1 MNTVLSRIYASMYSA
16 QALDSPDSRKTH
28 ARAQFGFCF
37 VAGMEKV
44 NIVAYSCWDIHSSVY
59 QWYRCHYPQF
69 ISIYIDYSFQ
79 HVWTFFFIPVAPISR
94 FQVLS
99 EKWINMVYSCLFTS
113 IMFRCSGTAITWG
126 SQWSQ
131 AMSWHSHGS
140 HEYHEVYGFGGG
152 FKAESRGKAPKKK
165 PSTVVHRDPPVVDDA
180 KVVPP
185 VVPEMHGM
193 KAPFGS
199 FPSSIRCL
207 CTYIIIYIV
216 IYIHIHIYYYIPY
229 YTIYIYVIYIYLIY
243 ICI

>member
-1 MNTVLSRIYASMYSA
+1 MMNTVLSRIYASMYSA

-37 VAGMEKV
+37 VAEWRKSTLSRTH
-44 NIVAYSCWDIHSSVY
+44 AYPCWDIHSSVY

-94 FQVLS
+94 FVLS
-99 EKWINMVYSCLFTS
+99 EWINMVCSCLFTS
-113 IMFRCSGTAITWG
+113 K
-126 SQWSQ
+126 
-131 AMSWHSHGS
+131 
-140 HEYHEVYGFGGG
+140 YHEVYGFDGG
-152 FKAESRGKAPKKK
+152 FKAESRGKAPKKNH
-165 PSTVVHRDPPVVDDA
+165 PPWSTVIHQLLHDA

-185 VVPEMHGM
+185 VVPEMHRM

-207 CTYIIIYIV
+207 CTYI
-216 IYIHIHIYYYIPY
+216 
-229 YTIYIYVIYIYLIY
+229 
-243 ICI
+243 

>member
-1 MNTVLSRIYASMYSA
+1 MIGPFRGTRLFFSVPREWWIQYSRESMQACTVPKLWILQIPERLMLELSLVFASLLEWRKATLSR
-16 QALDSPDSRKTH
+16 TH
-28 ARAQFGFCF
+28 
-37 VAGMEKV
+37 
-44 NIVAYSCWDIHSSVY
+44 AYSCWDIHSSVY

-99 EKWINMVYSCLFTS
+99 EKWINMLYSCLFTS
-113 IMFRCSGTAITWG
+113 IMFRCSGTAIKWG

-140 HEYHEVYGFGGG
+140 HEYHEVYGFDGG
-152 FKAESRGKAPKKK
+152 FKAESRGKAPKKNR
-165 PSTVVHRDPPVVDDA
+165 PPWSTVIHQLLHDA

-185 VVPEMHGM
+185 VVPEMHRM

-207 CTYIIIYIV
+207 CTYI
-216 IYIHIHIYYYIPY
+216 
-229 YTIYIYVIYIYLIY
+229 
-243 ICI
+243 